1 MTTREFHIGEIMS
14 VAGHRLVSVRGIAAV
29 YDVCDFMTGDSNM
42 THQLPRVMRE
52 CRPVILRQHPELAE
66 AVEES
71 SSVNRDNW
79 QEWVACWAERYGGTL
94 SLAPMAEDEH
104 ERIDPLSELAERISP
119 GKIMVVKS

>member
-1 MTTREFHIGEIMS
+1 MNREFPIGEIMS
-14 VAGHRLVSVRGIAAV
+14 VAGHRLVSARGISAV
-29 YDVCDFMTGDSNM
+29 YEVCDFMTGDSNM

-71 SSVNRDNW
+71 SVVNGDNW
-79 QEWVACWAERYGGTL
+79 REWVVRWQEGYGETL

-119 GKIMVVKS
+119 DKIIVVKS